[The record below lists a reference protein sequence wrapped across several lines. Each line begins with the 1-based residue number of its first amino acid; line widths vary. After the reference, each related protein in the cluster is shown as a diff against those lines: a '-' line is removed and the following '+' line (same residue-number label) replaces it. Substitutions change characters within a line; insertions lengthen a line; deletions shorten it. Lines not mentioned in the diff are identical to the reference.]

1 MGIYGCAFWIV
12 QPSNPETMTL
22 FLRKWIFNK
31 VYRLHKEQGV
41 LIWLLHFET
50 LCTNVLGLISKRL
63 CLYLYTQM
71 PSRDP
76 IYETPC
82 FYLPKFSTYHAFF
95 FERASLLSGLFKYWQ
110 VGIKMER
117 PKSLNDNIL
126 QFHHICLNV
135 VQTTNALNIFHIKKK
150 FLLKQ
155 CLCSFD
161 IPFTIDVFV
170 RHCNFRAGL
179 LYYYYS

>member
-1 MGIYGCAFWIV
+1 MSLVSEVKGYAYIFLFKCL
-12 QPSNPETMTL
+12 PE
-22 FLRKWIFNK
+22 I
-31 VYRLHKEQGV
+31 QV
-41 LIWLLHFET
+41 LKYL
-50 LCTNVLGLISKRL
+50 VL
-63 CLYLYTQM
+63 
-71 PSRDP
+71 
-76 IYETPC
+76 
-82 FYLPKFSTYHAFF
+82 YLPKFSTYHAFF

-110 VGIKMER
+110 VGIKMGR

-161 IPFTIDVFV
+161 IY
-170 RHCNFRAGL
+170 NFFRETLQLQSRTTVL
-179 LYYYYS
+179 LLLINAEIIIESIFLS